1 MNELEKKYNAK
12 IKKME
17 KVNNDNEHS
26 HILQDQIYRKF
37 IKDICANKFDTI
49 DDIKK
54 IASNINKKVIK
65 YDKERWYG

>member
-1 MNELEKKYNAK
+1 MDELEKKYDAK

-17 KVNNDNEHS
+17 KANNDNEQS

-37 IKDICANKFDTI
+37 IKDICANKFGTI
-49 DDIKK
+49 ADIKK

-65 YDKERWYG
+65 HDKDRWYA